1 MLSSECW
8 IRALEPTSTVS
19 AGEGALARGM
29 TPNKRSS
36 EADGRRFLSQA
47 LAAEQQVLAKQL
59 ELSRRSITHHGSMG
73 EVNEQLFID
82 VLKHY
87 LPRRYGVEQGI
98 VIDSDGRTSDQIDIV
113 IYDRQYTPPLLK
125 QMSHRYILAEAVY
138 GVLEVKAS
146 LNKEYL
152 VYAADK
158 AHSVRR
164 LTRTSV
170 EIPHAGGVYPPKAL
184 FPILAG
190 IVGIQA
196 EWAAGLESASFRQA
210 LAKLCGVHTLSIG
223 LALEDQA
230 FSLAYNTYDL
240 QLRHGRL
247 DFSGP
252 TEHSLAWFL
261 FTLLKRLQDLGT
273 CPAVDWL
280 RYRNVLS
287 V

>member
-1 MLSSECW
+1 MN
-8 IRALEPTSTVS
+8 
-19 AGEGALARGM
+19 
-29 TPNKRSS
+29 PNKRSS

-59 ELSRRSITHHGSMG
+59 ELSSGSITHHGCMG

-98 VIDSDGRTSDQIDIV
+98 VIDSNGRTSDQIDIV

-138 GVLEVKAS
+138 AVLEVKPS
-146 LNKEYL
+146 INKEYL

-170 EIPHAGGVYPPKAL
+170 EIPHAGGVYKPKAL

-196 EWAAGLESASFRQA
+196 EWSDGLQSASFRQA
-210 LAKLCGVHTLSIG
+210 LAKLCGDHTLSIG
-223 LALEDQA
+223 LALENQA
-230 FSLAYNTYDL
+230 FSLAYDTYDL
-240 QLRHGRL
+240 QLCHGPV

-252 TEHSLAWFL
+252 AEHSLAWFL

-280 RYRNVLS
+280 RYRDVLS
-287 V
+287 VEEINITTTN